1 MTTSTALADHP
12 TDDALPDLDAAREH
26 VAARALHPAPTGPIG
41 LELEAHLVDRASPG
55 TRVPWHR
62 VTAAVAT
69 LPPLDGGS
77 RVTLE
82 PGGQVEL
89 SGPPA
94 ADVTAAVT
102 ALRADLAAVRGRL
115 ATAGL
120 GLAPLGADPCRPA
133 QRVSPGSRYVA
144 MEEHFQALG
153 HRAAG
158 VTMMTSTAALQVNVE
173 AGPRPGWAARV
184 RLAQALGPV
193 LVAVSACSPMLAGS
207 ETGWRSGRQR
217 IWAQL
222 DPGRCGPLPGGPD
235 PTDEWAAFALA
246 APVMLVRGPAGEAAP
261 VRDRTS
267 FADWVRGAGPTDRR
281 PTVADLE
288 YHLTTL
294 FPPVRLRGYLELRY
308 LDAAPEPW
316 WPALSAVAGTLLD
329 DPVAADTAAAATE
342 PVSGRWEQ
350 ATRIGLADPELHAAA
365 AACLEVAV
373 RRAPAGLRAQVTALA
388 ELVERRASPG
398 DALLHT
404 ARTAGPAAAL
414 LAATHDTEEAT

>member
-12 TDDALPDLDAAREH
+12 TDDVLPDLDAAREH
-26 VAARALHPAPTGPIG
+26 VAARALRPATTGPIG
-41 LELEAHLVDRASPG
+41 LELEAHLVDLASPG

-102 ALRADLAAVRGRL
+102 ALRADLAAVRSRL
-115 ATAGL
+115 GAGGL
-120 GLAPLGADPCRPA
+120 GLAPIGTDPCRPA
-133 QRVSPGSRYVA
+133 HRVNPGPRYVA
-144 MEEHFQALG
+144 MEEHFRAAG

-158 VTMMTSTAALQVNVE
+158 VAMMTCTAALQVNLE
-173 AGPRPGWAARV
+173 AGAPADWAARV
-184 RLAQALGPV
+184 RLATALGPV
-193 LVAVSACSPMLAGS
+193 LVAVSACSPLLAGA

-222 DPGRCGPLPGGPD
+222 DPGRCGPLPGGAD
-235 PTDEWAAFALA
+235 PADEWAAFAMA
-246 APVMLVRGPAGEAAP
+246 APVMLVRGPAGDAVP
-261 VRDRTS
+261 VRGRTS
-267 FADWVRGAGPTDRR
+267 FDEWVRGAGPTDRR
-281 PTVADLE
+281 PTVADLD

-316 WPALSAVAGTLLD
+316 WPALAAVAGTLLD
-329 DPVAADTAAAATE
+329 DPVAADTAAAAVE
-342 PVSGRWEQ
+342 PVADRWEP
-350 ATRIGLADPELHAAA
+350 AARAGLADRELHTAAVT
-365 AACLEVAV
+365 CLEVAAD
-373 RRAPAGLRAQVTALA
+373 RAPAGLRAQVEALV
-388 ELVERRASPG
+388 ELVGRRASPG

-404 ARTAGPAAAL
+404 ARTDGPAAAL
-414 LAATHDTEEAT
+414 LAAAHDTEEGT

>member
-1 MTTSTALADHP
+1 MTTSTALTDLPAD
-12 TDDALPDLDAAREH
+12 DVLRGLDAAREH
-26 VAARALHPAPTGPIG
+26 VASHALHPAATGPVG
-41 LELEAHLVDRASPG
+41 LELEAHLVDLASPG

-94 ADVTAAVT
+94 PDVTTAVT
-102 ALRADLAAVRGRL
+102 GLRSDLAAARGRL
-115 ATAGL
+115 AAAGL
-120 GLAPLGADPCRPA
+120 GLAPLGADPCRPP

-173 AGPRPGWAARV
+173 AGPRSGWAARV

-193 LVAVSACSPMLAGS
+193 LVAVSACSPLLAGS

-217 IWAQL
+217 IWAEL
-222 DPGRCGPLPGGPD
+222 DPARCGPLPGGPD
-235 PTDEWAAFALA
+235 PADEWAAFALA
-246 APVMLVRGPAGEAAP
+246 APVMLVRGPTDDAVP
-261 VRDRTS
+261 VRGRTS

-308 LDAAPEPW
+308 VDAAPEPW

-342 PVSGRWEQ
+342 PVAGRWEP
-350 ATRIGLADPELHAAA
+350 ATRLGLADPELHAAA

-373 RRAPAGLRAQVTALA
+373 RRAPAGLRTQVTALA

-404 ARTAGPAAAL
+404 ARTHGPAAAL
-414 LAATHDTEEAT
+414 LAATHDAEEET